1 MKLPFLIFFLFWT
14 HLIQAQSAAFKQEE
28 FCHNLN
34 KVIEDGRKE
43 NFEALNAVMEKNL
56 LNPYQGYT
64 IKLAGFPI
72 TYVDKDKRFV
82 AKTNLNLD
90 SISALKKLDECKA
103 QVGFCLDSTQWFKWT
118 EVPGDDP
125 ATVFLK
131 EVKELRAIESTLTL
145 NLAIIRVA
153 AKEYSVVM
161 YIKRNPRK

>member
-1 MKLPFLIFFLFWT
+1 MKLPFLIFFLVCI

-34 KVIEDGRKE
+34 KVIEDGRAE
-43 NFEALNAVMEKNL
+43 NFEALNAVIEKNL

-64 IKLAGFPI
+64 IKLDGFPI

-82 AKTNLNLD
+82 AKTNLNMD
-90 SISALKKLDECKA
+90 SISAVEKFEECKKG
-103 QVGFCLDSTQWFKWT
+103 VGACLDSVQWYKWT
-118 EVPGDDP
+118 EIPGDDP
-125 ATVFLK
+125 ATVFFK
-131 EVKELRAIESTLTL
+131 EVKELRAMESTLTL

-161 YIKRNPRK
+161 YIQRKPRK